1 MKKRLQKTLAIILT
15 AALLLC
21 CLPGAFAAEGFADMP
36 DDWSTRALER
46 AVENGLLRGSERDG
60 ALWLRPG
67 DALTRAELAA
77 VVNRAFGAERAAE
90 LTGVADVSAD
100 AWYAADMGKAA
111 AMGTFK
117 VDAAMRPEARITR
130 QEAFTVLARAF
141 HLSAGDGKA
150 LDAFQDGAQVADWAR
165 ASVSGLVEAGCV
177 SGSRG
182 LLSPTA
188 EITRAEFAQ
197 MMDNMVK
204 RYISA
209 PGEVTDL
216 GDGSV
221 LVNTAGV
228 TLKDTAVKGDLI
240 LGDGV
245 GDGEVTLD
253 GVTVEGRLLARGGGA
268 HSIILT
274 GSTKVG
280 EVVLARRDGQLR
292 LRVEKGAAVDA
303 VLIPDGSDAVT
314 VVGEL
319 GSLTLEAPGVTV
331 NAVGADIGKAE
342 ITGEKAVLVVEKD
355 SKVQT
360 ASVAESAEGAQVVV
374 AGQVKSVT
382 VEAPAAAAVAKE
394 GGRVD
399 QVTLTEK
406 AEGATVQAD
415 KGAAIQSVTSKADG
429 AAIQGE
435 GKIASA
441 KVEGDNN
448 SVNTVGTKV
457 TVDKNAEGT
466 KANDQTL
473 KGGSTSTTTESGAKP
488 STGTGGGSY
497 VPPSWDGTSVKE
509 VTPVEGVYT
518 VSSAEE
524 LAWVAAQVNSGAETF
539 KDKTVRLGGDIDL
552 NNQNWTPIGNGDHA
566 FEGSFDGNKKT
577 VENLSITS
585 DAEYGHLALFGRAA
599 GTAERHAVIKD
610 VTVSGT
616 VANEYVFD
624 KDHDN
629 NGRYTALVVAE
640 GIFIDLSGVTARGAV
655 STSCRTAGGI
665 AGMIRVEGSK
675 GQNVGSIQDC
685 MNFASV
691 NGKDQVGGIAGYTR
705 TNGTGYLTVERCGNE
720 GSIAAEAYAG
730 GITGLSGMTS
740 FDRCYN
746 KGAVAGAVAGGIVG
760 TLNSG
765 TDEKVFVANCYNLG
779 AVDGLNSAAGGILGA
794 DATGGGLVQYCY
806 STGAVTTTNER
817 EGKTTS
823 AGIYGSTGGN
833 LSTRF
838 RNNYYLSGTADF
850 GACSGYVLSGGSG
863 AMLTG
868 AADIAGQFEAKTAEE
883 LKSAGLAVA
892 LNNGDMTD
900 AAAWRTV
907 AESNPVLAWE
917 NVPGAELPV
926 PQPWDG
932 TSVDTSWYTDLKG
945 VNRFSIYV
953 PEQLAGLAKLVNE
966 GNTLAGKTIT
976 LMTDIDLGGHEW
988 TPIGTITAEGMPVP
1002 FSGAFYGQGH
1012 LIKGLSIQNPSTVEA
1027 YGSIMFVAG
1036 LFGTIGGEGCVLDG
1050 VHVEGNININE
1061 DKDTIS
1067 ALVGGIAGAVME
1079 AEATLQD
1086 CRFDGEMTLGIKTLD
1101 GNNMAAAGGIL
1112 GGCAISPELHIVQCV
1127 NTAKI
1132 TAKTSGL
1139 SVGGIAGYLWTS
1151 LHDKQFVE
1159 NCYNIGAIEGMDN
1172 VGGIAGHFRYSTMTG
1187 CFNYGDTTYGLA
1199 GLFDEAEIKNSY
1211 YLSGADKK
1219 AYFNHNDHDNGAVVE
1234 KPEDNVKGL
1243 TEEAFTDLVNFE
1255 GFSEA
1260 VWEVVNGLYPTLK

>member
-90 LTGVADVSAD
+90 LTGVADVAAD

-177 SGSRG
+177 SGAGG

-319 GSLTLEAPGVTV
+319 GSLTLAAPGVTV

-394 GGRVD
+394 GGKVD

-566 FEGSFDGNKKT
+566 FEGSFDGNEKT

-585 DAEYGHLALFGRAA
+585 DEYFGYYLALFGRVA

-616 VANEYVFD
+616 VS
-624 KDHDN
+624 N
-629 NGRYTALVVAE
+629 NASMGRYTALVVAE

-655 STSCRTAGGI
+655 ASVNRTAGGI
-665 AGMIRVEGSK
+665 AGVIRVEGSK

-794 DATGGGLVQYCY
+794 DATGDGLVQYCY

-883 LKSAGLAVA
+883 LKGAGLAVA

-900 AAAWRTV
+900 AAAWRTL

-932 TSVDTSWYTDLKG
+932 TSVDTSWYNDTDSA
-945 VNRFSIYV
+945 FSIST
-953 PEQLAGLAKLVNE
+953 PEQLAGLARLVNG
-966 GNTLAGKTIT
+966 GNTFEGKTIT
-976 LMTDIDLGGHEW
+976 LTAAINLGGHGW
-988 TPIGTITAEGMPVP
+988 TPIGSGDIFNPTQAKP
-1002 FSGAFYGQGH
+1002 FSGVFDGGGYS
-1012 LIKGLSIQNPSTVEA
+1012 IVGLSITREEYGETPAALFGYVRAAALKNLYVEGELSGKFLVA
-1027 YGSIMFVAG
+1027 AGLVCYAEKASLTGCGFGGSIANLTAPTDNDNLGSMTGG
-1036 LFGTIGGEGCVLDG
+1036 LICLAVDETTIERCWNQASV
-1050 VHVEGNININE
+1050 
-1061 DKDTIS
+1061 
-1067 ALVGGIAGAVME
+1067 
-1079 AEATLQD
+1079 
-1086 CRFDGEMTLGIKTLD
+1086 
-1101 GNNMAAAGGIL
+1101 
-1112 GGCAISPELHIVQCV
+1112 
-1127 NTAKI
+1127 
-1132 TAKTSGL
+1132 SGW
-1139 SVGGIAGYLWTS
+1139 SVGGIISICAVAEYNAAIHITDCYNAGALSGEIAGGIMAYSDNDNKIVTS
-1151 LHDKQFVE
+1151 LV
-1159 NCYNIGAIEGMDN
+1159 
-1172 VGGIAGHFRYSTMTG
+1172 R
-1187 CFNYGDTTYGLA
+1187 CFNYGSITVGEDTQANFGA
-1199 GLFDEAEIKNSY
+1199 GIIAIPMDGVAIKDCY
-1211 YLSGADKK
+1211 TRSGAITGNQKV
-1219 AYFNHNDHDNGAVVE
+1219 A
-1234 KPEDNVKGL
+1234 EDSDITVDEMMQAQKLSDDQFKTLSNL
-1243 TEEAFTDLVNFE
+1243 T
-1255 GFSEA
+1255 GFSND
-1260 VWEVVNGLYPTLK
+1260 VWEVKAGADYPTLK

>member
-77 VVNRAFGAERAAE
+77 VVNRAFGAEKAAE
-90 LTGVADVSAD
+90 LTGVADVAAD
-100 AWYAADMGKAA
+100 TWYAADMGKAA

-177 SGSRG
+177 SGSGG

-319 GSLTLEAPGVTV
+319 GSLTLAAPGVTV

-382 VEAPAAAAVAKE
+382 VEAPAAAAVARE
-394 GGRVD
+394 GGKVD

-524 LAWVAAQVNSGAETF
+524 LAWVAAQVNSGTETF

-566 FEGSFDGNKKT
+566 FEGSFDGNGKT

-624 KDHDN
+624 KDHDD

-760 TLNSG
+760 TLSSG

-779 AVDGLNSAAGGILGA
+779 AVDGLHSAAGGILGA

-883 LKSAGLAVA
+883 LKSVGLAVA

-907 AESNPVLAWE
+907 AEGNPVLAWE

-932 TSVDTSWYTDLKG
+932 TSVDTSWYNDTDSA
-945 VNRFSIYV
+945 FSIST
-953 PEQLAGLAKLVNE
+953 PEQLAGLARLVNG
-966 GNTLAGKTIT
+966 GNTFEGKTIT
-976 LMTDIDLGGHEW
+976 LTAAINLGGHGW
-988 TPIGTITAEGMPVP
+988 TPIGSGDIFSPTQAKP
-1002 FSGAFYGQGH
+1002 FSGVFDGGGYS
-1012 LIKGLSIQNPSTVEA
+1012 IVGLSITREE
-1027 YGSIMFVAG
+1027 YGETPAA
-1036 LFGTIGGEGCVLDG
+1036 LFGYVRAAALKDLY
-1050 VHVEGNININE
+1050 VEGE
-1061 DKDTIS
+1061 LSGKF
-1067 ALVGGIAGAVME
+1067 L
-1079 AEATLQD
+1079 
-1086 CRFDGEMTLGIKTLD
+1086 
-1101 GNNMAAAGGIL
+1101 AAAGLVCYAEKVSLTGCGFGGSIANLTVPSDNDNLGSMAGGLICLAVDETTIERCWNQASVSGQSVAGI
-1112 GGCAISPELHIVQCV
+1112 
-1127 NTAKI
+1127 I
-1132 TAKTSGL
+1132 TACAVAEYNAAIHITDCYNAGALSGEIA
-1139 SVGGIAGYLWTS
+1139 GGIMAST
-1151 LHDKQFVE
+1151 
-1159 NCYNIGAIEGMDN
+1159 DN
-1172 VGGIAGHFRYSTMTG
+1172 ANELVTTLKH
-1187 CFNYGDTTYGLA
+1187 CFNYGGITVGEDAASNFGA
-1199 GLFDEAEIKNSY
+1199 GMIAVPMDGVLCTGCYTRSGAITGNNKFGPESDLTMDEDLKVTEISSEQFIDLSNLSGFSAEIWELKT
-1211 YLSGADKK
+1211 GAD
-1219 AYFNHNDHDNGAVVE
+1219 
-1234 KPEDNVKGL
+1234 
-1243 TEEAFTDLVNFE
+1243 
-1255 GFSEA
+1255 
-1260 VWEVVNGLYPTLK
+1260 YPTLK

>member
-90 LTGVADVSAD
+90 LTGVADVAAD

-177 SGSRG
+177 SGSGG

-319 GSLTLEAPGVTV
+319 GSLTLAAPGVTV

-394 GGRVD
+394 GGKVD

-566 FEGSFDGNKKT
+566 FEGSFDGNEKT

-624 KDHDN
+624 KDHDD

-691 NGKDQVGGIAGYTR
+691 NGKNQVGGIAGYTR

-779 AVDGLNSAAGGILGA
+779 AVDGLNSAAGGILGQ
-794 DATGGGLVQYCY
+794 DATGDGLVQYCY

-868 AADIAGQFEAKTAEE
+868 VADIAGQFEAKTAEE
-883 LKSAGLAVA
+883 LKGAGLAVA

-932 TSVDTSWYTDLKG
+932 TSVDTSWYNDTDSA
-945 VNRFSIYV
+945 FSIST
-953 PEQLAGLAKLVNE
+953 PEQLAGLARLVNG
-966 GNTLAGKTIT
+966 GNTFEGKTIT
-976 LMTDIDLGGHEW
+976 LTAAINLGGHGW
-988 TPIGTITAEGMPVP
+988 TPIGSGDIFNPTQAKP
-1002 FSGAFYGQGH
+1002 FSGVFDGGGYS
-1012 LIKGLSIQNPSTVEA
+1012 IVGLSITREEYGETPAALFGYVRAAALKNLYVEGELSGKFLVA
-1027 YGSIMFVAG
+1027 AGLVCSAEKVSLTGCGFGGSIANLTVPS
-1036 LFGTIGGEGCVLDG
+1036 D
-1050 VHVEGNININE
+1050 NDN
-1061 DKDTIS
+1061 
-1067 ALVGGIAGAVME
+1067 
-1079 AEATLQD
+1079 
-1086 CRFDGEMTLGIKTLD
+1086 LGS
-1101 GNNMAAAGGIL
+1101 MAGGLICL
-1112 GGCAISPELHIVQCV
+1112 AVDETTIERCWNRASV
-1127 NTAKI
+1127 
-1132 TAKTSGL
+1132 SGQ
-1139 SVGGIAGYLWTS
+1139 SVGGIISICAVAEYNAAIHITDCYNAGALSGEIAGGIMAYSDNDNKIVTS
-1151 LHDKQFVE
+1151 LV
-1159 NCYNIGAIEGMDN
+1159 
-1172 VGGIAGHFRYSTMTG
+1172 R
-1187 CFNYGDTTYGLA
+1187 CFNYGCITVGEDTQANFGA
-1199 GLFDEAEIKNSY
+1199 GMIAIPMDGVAIKDCY
-1211 YLSGADKK
+1211 TRSGAITGNQKVAEGSDITVDEMMQAQKLSDDQFK
-1219 AYFNHNDHDNGAVVE
+1219 TLSN
-1234 KPEDNVKGL
+1234 L
-1243 TEEAFTDLVNFE
+1243 T
-1255 GFSEA
+1255 GFSND
-1260 VWEVVNGLYPTLK
+1260 VWEVKAGADYPTLK